1 MDFDL
6 KEMSPY
12 TDKDV
17 SSVLP
22 KILND
27 PLFAMIS
34 KYLWPETPLDV
45 QIAKSKHIDTV
56 LGFQKEF
63 MHSAIRTI
71 TDRSSDGLT
80 YTGTENLDPDESY
93 LFIANH
99 RDILLDSAI
108 LQTILVENGF
118 DTTEIT
124 FGNNLMKEGFITQL
138 GKLNRMFTVER
149 EGTARELYQISQRL
163 SAYIRNSLEK
173 KKASVWIAQRAGRTK
188 DGDDL
193 TQTGLLKMLNISG
206 TGTFEEKM
214 AQLKIVP
221 LSISYEYEPCVDL
234 KVQETYLSSLHAK
247 YIKAPDED
255 LMSIA
260 SGVME
265 NKGKIHLA
273 FGKQIL
279 MEDLI
284 FETTK
289 ENEKI
294 KLLAKQIDRQI
305 YNNYQLCPVHYIA
318 YDTLMGK
325 ETYKNEYSEAQKNDF
340 MTYAEEKIT
349 TLEGDKDSLKSIFYA
364 LYANPLINQLKIKN
378 GLF

>member
-1 MDFDL
+1 
-6 KEMSPY
+6 MSPY

-17 SSVLP
+17 SNVLP
-22 KILND
+22 KILSD
-27 PLFAMIS
+27 PLFAVIS
-34 KYLWPETPLDV
+34 KYLWPDTSLET
-45 QIAKSKHIDTV
+45 QIEKGEHIKTV
-56 LGFQKEF
+56 LEFQKEF

-80 YTGTENLDPDESY
+80 YSGIENLDPKESY

-124 FGNNLMKEGFITQL
+124 FGNNLMQAGFITEL

-163 SAYIRNSLEK
+163 SAYIRNTLENK
-173 KKASVWIAQRAGRTK
+173 KTSVWIAQRAGRTK

-193 TQTGLLKMLNISG
+193 TQTGLLKMLAISG
-206 TGTFEEKM
+206 SGSFEEKL

-221 LSISYEYEPCVDL
+221 LTISYEYEPCIDL

-247 YIKAPDED
+247 YIKATDED
-255 LMSIA
+255 LRSIV
-260 SGVME
+260 SGVVE
-265 NKGKIHLA
+265 NKGRIHMA
-273 FGKQIL
+273 FGKVIL
-279 MEDLI
+279 KKDLA
-284 FETTK
+284 FESTK
-289 ENEKI
+289 ENDRIKSLVKI
-294 KLLAKQIDRQI
+294 IDTQIH
-305 YNNYQLCPVHYIA
+305 NNYQLWPIHYIA
-318 YDTLMGK
+318 YDLLHDK
-325 ETYKNEYSEAQKNDF
+325 KTYFNEYSDKEKSNFVA
-340 MTYAEEKIT
+340 YANEKLGK
-349 TLEGDKDSLKSIFYA
+349 LEGNKDSLRNIFYA

>member
-12 TDKDV
+12 TDEDV
-17 SSVLP
+17 SEVLP

-27 PLFAMIS
+27 PLFDLIS
-34 KYLWPETPLDV
+34 KYLWPETNIDE
-45 QIAKSKHIDTV
+45 QKAKAQSIKTV
-56 LGFQKEF
+56 LDFQKEF

-71 TDRSSDGLT
+71 TNRSSDGLS
-80 YTGTENLDPDESY
+80 YSGIENLKPDESY

-124 FGNNLMKEGFITQL
+124 FGNNLMKEGFITEL
-138 GKLNRMFTVER
+138 GKLNKMFTVER

-163 SAYIRNSLEK
+163 SAYIRNSLQK
-173 KKASVWIAQRAGRTK
+173 KKVSVWIAQRAGRTK

-193 TQTGLLKMLNISG
+193 TQTGLLKMLAISG
-206 TGTFEEKM
+206 KGTFEENM
-214 AQLKIVP
+214 AQLNIVP

-255 LMSIA
+255 LHSIV
-260 SGVME
+260 SGVVE
-265 NKGKIHLA
+265 HKGRIHMA
-273 FGKQIL
+273 FGKKFSQK
-279 MEDLI
+279 DLD
-284 FETTK
+284 FDTSK
-289 ENEKI
+289 ENEKT
-294 KLLAKQIDRQI
+294 KLLAQEIDRQI
-305 YNNYQLCPVHYIA
+305 YNNYQLWPVHYIA
-318 YDTLMGK
+318 YDTLLNK
-325 ETYKNEYSEAQKNDF
+325 DTYTAKYSEAQKNNF
-340 MTYAEEKIT
+340 LAYAEEKIDK
-349 TLEGDKDSLKSIFYA
+349 LEGEKSSLRNIFYA
-364 LYANPLINQLKIKN
+364 LYANPLINQLKLKN